1 MLPSMETPKEDTD
14 QTPED
19 DAEEAAKK
27 AAADVESY
35 ESEWYEVLK
44 RRAAELEEAGEAAE
58 DDEA

>member
-1 MLPSMETPKEDTD
+1 METPKEDTD

-19 DAEEAAKK
+19 DTEETAKK
-27 AAADVESY
+27 AAAEVESY

-44 RRAAELEEAGEAAE
+44 RRAAELAEAGEAAE